1 MNNSIEASWFIRAMV
16 KAVTDMWLKG
26 WDERNGG
33 NVSLRVNAEDI
44 APFRDSLRED
54 RVVEIGEF
62 VSEVAGQYFL
72 VTGSGKFFRNVQL
85 DPEENLGL
93 IEICTDGET
102 ARILWGL
109 RGNGVPTSELSSHLK
124 SHRSRQQVTRGANRV
139 IMHCHATNLIAL
151 SYVLDLSAAA
161 LTRALWEMSTECL
174 VVFPDGVGVLPWMVP
189 GTASIGEATAALMMK
204 HPLVLWPFHG
214 IFGSG
219 ATLDEAF
226 GLIDTA
232 EKAAEVLVKV
242 LSMGGKK
249 QSITT
254 QQLKDL
260 ARVLKWNLWPRRW
273 PSKSGFP
280 RNCHQFRADTPTSE
294 YGCHPIA
301 TGCVFSSAFVIRTV
315 AVISCQL
322 CATVFPSVPENG
334 LWFPAQIST

>member
-1 MNNSIEASWFIRAMV
+1 MSSPIEQSWFIKGMI
-16 KAVTDMWLKG
+16 KATTDMWLKG

-33 NVSLRVNAEDI
+33 NVSLRLFAEDI
-44 APFRDSLRED
+44 EPFRQFLAGD
-54 RVVEIGEF
+54 RVVEIGET
-62 VSEVAGQYFL
+62 VAELAGQYFL
-72 VTGSGKFFRNVQL
+72 VTGSGKYFRNVQL
-85 DPEENLGL
+85 DPEENLGV
-93 IEICTDGET
+93 IEVLADGKT
-102 ARILWGL
+102 ARLLWGF
-109 RGNGVPTSELSSHLK
+109 RGMAVPTSELSAHLK
-124 SHRSRQQVTRGANRV
+124 SHRSRQAVTQGVSRV

-151 SYVLDLSAAA
+151 SYVLDLSSAA

-189 GTASIGEATAALMMK
+189 GTVSIGAATAVAMQK

-249 QSITT
+249 QSITS

-260 ARVLKWNLWPRRW
+260 GARFNVQPMPEALAIEKW
-273 PSKSGFP
+273 
-280 RNCHQFRADTPTSE
+280 
-294 YGCHPIA
+294 
-301 TGCVFSSAFVIRTV
+301 
-315 AVISCQL
+315 IS
-322 CATVFPSVPENG
+322 
-334 LWFPAQIST
+334 